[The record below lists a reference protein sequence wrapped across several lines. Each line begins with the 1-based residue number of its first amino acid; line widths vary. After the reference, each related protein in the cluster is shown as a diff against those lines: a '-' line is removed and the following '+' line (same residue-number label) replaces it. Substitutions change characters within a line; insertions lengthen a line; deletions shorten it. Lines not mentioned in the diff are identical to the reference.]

1 MRHFIVLGFD
11 SNSQRDKGKQVYLD
25 SDRGDAVAELNK
37 DDGKFVRK
45 ELFELAVPEIRRSF
59 IAPAA
64 TKSKKAKE

>member
-1 MRHFIVLGFD
+1 MRHFIVMGFC
-11 SNSQRDKGKQVYLD
+11 SNSQNDQGKQVHLG

-45 ELFELAVPEIRRSF
+45 ELFELAVPEIRRCF
-59 IAPAA
+59 IAPAT